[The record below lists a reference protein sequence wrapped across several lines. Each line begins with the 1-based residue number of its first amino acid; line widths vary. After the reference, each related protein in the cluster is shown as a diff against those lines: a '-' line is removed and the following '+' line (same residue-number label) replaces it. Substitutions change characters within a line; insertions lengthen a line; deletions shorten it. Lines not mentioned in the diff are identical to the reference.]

1 MQQITNKEYPEIKP
15 LDIKLKKKTANGKHQ
30 EMINNVLEFMNE
42 NLKDKRIYGK
52 WCGKLKK
59 YKPNQIHDAIKL
71 SKSKSNPQKYFNA
84 ILKNKWL

>member
-30 EMINNVLEFMNE
+30 EMINNVLEFM
-42 NLKDKRIYGK
+42 KDGKSYGYY
-52 WCGKLKK
+52 CGRLRK

-84 ILKNKWL
+84 MLKNKWL